1 MYIVELMLFCC
12 MVVCYYSF
20 ILWMWNFFEKNKIV
34 IIGIFCYYCGLRV
47 WIIFILERMIWNFEV
62 GLLRNS
68 VGVYWIWIIV
78 IVCLNSGELRD
89 KWFILYLV

>member
-20 ILWMWNFFEKNKIV
+20 ILWMWNFFEKNKNV

-47 WIIFILERMIWNFEV
+47 WIIFILERMIWNFE
-62 GLLRNS
+62 G
-68 VGVYWIWIIV
+68 Y
-78 IVCLNSGELRD
+78 
-89 KWFILYLV
+89 